1 MEILVTTVDTHVD
14 TSLEWLN
21 DNATTMFD
29 FARAILDG
37 TFHGINAVLNVAPY
51 WLLILIVL
59 VVGWFAVGK
68 AFAVFAAAGL
78 GLCVAMGLWSATM
91 STLALVLSSTLLA
104 LLIAVPAGIV
114 VGLKAGL
121 SKFVDVILDFLQ
133 TMPPYIFLL
142 PGIALLGYGPA
153 TAMCATCLVAIPP
166 ALRLTA
172 HGIRMTPTEQR
183 ELGIATGM
191 KPFQVLSKIR
201 IPFAL
206 PSILAGVNQSLM
218 LAFGMVV
225 IAGIAGSGG
234 LGQDIYEAVRT
245 LKIDKAIN
253 AGIAIVVLT
262 IVLDRLSQRLGGRSP
277 KEN

>member
-1 MEILVTTVDTHVD
+1 MDGLIEKIDSRVDTG
-14 TSLEWLN
+14 LEWLN

-37 TFHGINAVLNVAPY
+37 AFHGINAMLNVAPW
-51 WLLILIVL
+51 WLLILIVI
-59 VVGWFAVGK
+59 VVGWFAVGR

-91 STLALVLSSTLLA
+91 STLALVLSSTILA
-104 LLIAVPAGIV
+104 LLVAIPVGIV

-121 SKFVDVILDFLQ
+121 SKFVDVILDFIQ

-183 ELGIATGM
+183 ELGVATGM
-191 KPFQVLSKIR
+191 KPLQVLSKIR
-201 IPFAL
+201 IPSAL

-234 LGQDIYEAVRT
+234 LGQDIYDAVRT
-245 LKIDKAIN
+245 LRIDRAIN

-262 IVLDRLSQRLGGRSP
+262 ILLDRFSQRLGGRSP
-277 KEN
+277 KES